1 MTAVH
6 LHQLSKTFP
15 SLAPLTVGPASS
27 LSLPQPFFQQ
37 PTPQRLVIQP

>member
-15 SLAPLTVGPASS
+15 SLASLTVGSAPS

-37 PTPQRLVIQP
+37 PTPQRFVI